1 MDALGYDAKEV
12 LYNTKSDKKMVGGKI
27 KFVILQEIG
36 KAAIDTNFTDDELLE
51 AIRVV
56 TNS

>member
-1 MDALGYDAKEV
+1 
-12 LYNTKSDKKMVGGKI
+12 MVGGKI
-27 KFVILQEIG
+27 KFVILQKIG
-36 KAAIDTNFTDDELLE
+36 QAAIDTNFTDDELLE